1 MDQRKKGKLLRDVPM
16 SLLDVSL
23 SGCRMA
29 TNHPIDAGTCG
40 VLQVRIDGKVYHD
53 TVDIV
58 RMTRHQGFSHTFTL
72 AGTIAF
78 GNLPGT
84 ASLRGEVPSSALKP
98 S

>member
-1 MDQRKKGKLLRDVPM
+1 MEKSRQGKLLRDVPM
-16 SLLDVSL
+16 SLLDLSL

-40 VLQVRIDGKVYHD
+40 VLKVRIDGKVYHD

-58 RMTRHQGFSHTFTL
+58 RMTRHQGFNHTFTL

-78 GNLPGT
+78 GSLPGT
-84 ASLRGEVPSSALKP
+84 ASLRGEVPSSLPKP

>member
-1 MDQRKKGKLLRDVPM
+1 MEQSRKGKLLRDVPM
-16 SLLDVSL
+16 KLLDVSL
-23 SGCRMA
+23 SGCRLA

-40 VLQVRIDGKVYHD
+40 VLRVRVDGKVYHD
-53 TVDIV
+53 TIDIV
-58 RMTRHQGFSHTFTL
+58 RMIRHQGFNHTFTL

-84 ASLRGEVPSSALKP
+84 ASVRGEVPSTVLKP